1 MSFIARDKRGDKT
14 YLYRVE
20 SYREDGKV
28 KRRKLA
34 YVGVEKE
41 NEDGSTEFVPA
52 HKEVLD
58 RIILTENV
66 RLGDVFVLHR
76 IADELKIAEV
86 IDRFSIKGGGL
97 PSGEQ
102 LVLLA
107 INYAIDP
114 VSLHRFSSWFED
126 TALPKITG
134 IDPGKLNKDNLGSA
148 MDGICREIRDRD
160 GEVVRVVD
168 KTLDISKELVKIW
181 MALYDID
188 LDALYYDLTS
198 SYFEGAKCILARLGY
213 SRDGKRGKV
222 QMNIALV
229 VSRKWRFPICVLVYP
244 GNVSDQRTVKDVLRV
259 LRKDF
264 GITNCTVVW
273 DRGMVSKANVRR
285 VDRCHQKVISG
296 LKKSESAVKN
306 IILSVD
312 DDEILKEENLVRGL
326 DGGEGI
332 YAVSLVRKLYNKRRK
347 IVVYLN
353 TLARKQARRKRDF
366 KLRSARIKMGKYR
379 KKLERGNYQELVP
392 VTNHVKECKKG
403 VSRFFKPVY
412 SQKEKITFT
421 WIEHKH
427 KVREAEV
434 LDGKSALMSTDL
446 SLACDEIID
455 SYFGK
460 DDVEKAFRYFKQVA
474 KIHPTRCWLEN
485 HVRMHVFI
493 CYLAYLLSKVLEYKL
508 RSNGLNI
515 TAEKALWELGKIKRG
530 VLIDPTTNYNVM
542 KVAKCSEKQKKII
555 NCLSLSEY
563 INSET

>member
-41 NEDGSTEFVPA
+41 TEDGSTEFVPA

-114 VSLHRFSSWFED
+114 VSLHCFSSWFED
-126 TALPKITG
+126 TALPKIAG
-134 IDPGKLNKDNLGSA
+134 IDPGKLNTDNLGSA

-168 KTLDISKELVKIW
+168 KTLDISKELVRIW
-181 MALYDID
+181 MGLYDID

-244 GNVSDQRTVKDVLRV
+244 GNVSDQKTVKDVLRV

-273 DRGMVSKANVRR
+273 DRGMVSKSNVRR

-312 DDEILKEENLVRGL
+312 DDEILNEENLVRRL

-353 TLARKQARRKRDF
+353 TMTRKQARRKRDF

-379 KKLERGNYQELVP
+379 KKLERGNYHELVP

-412 SQKEKITFT
+412 SKEDKITFT
-421 WIEHKH
+421 WIEHTH
-427 KVREAEV
+427 KVREAEI

-446 SLACDEIID
+446 SLNCDEIID

-474 KIHPTRCWLEN
+474 KIHPTRCRLEN

-515 TAEKALWELGKIKRG
+515 TAEKALWELGKMKRG
-530 VLIDPTTNYNVM
+530 VLIDPTTKYNVM
-542 KVAKCSEKQKKII
+542 KVAKCSEKQKRII